1 MENDIQNNI
10 ILLYDVNVFLIFSW
24 NKLKKI
30 M

>member
-30 M
+30 T